1 VRFALI
7 LCCTLFLNGCSN
19 IRTATRGTASP
30 ISVTPSSG
38 RGSEQ
43 TFAATYKDPNNASR
57 IAEVTLSIMS
67 DNVLPGS
74 RSGWS
79 ANECLLRY
87 DIATNAIWMVPNM
100 GGTWGYRSITAGS
113 SSTLSNSQ
121 CTVLASGSSAQI
133 SGSTVT
139 VKLEVMFLAK
149 FAGTKQLYLG
159 SEDVKGNWSANYM
172 QQFGSFT
179 VTAPTSPLSGH

>member
-1 VRFALI
+1 
-7 LCCTLFLNGCSN
+7 
-19 IRTATRGTASP
+19 
-30 ISVTPSSG
+30 
-38 RGSEQ
+38 
-43 TFAATYKDPNNASR
+43 
-57 IAEVTLSIMS
+57 
-67 DNVLPGS
+67 
-74 RSGWS
+74 
-79 ANECLLRY
+79 
-87 DIATNAIWMVPNM
+87 M